1 MISFLILPMQRV
13 TRLPLLMDVRTVI
26 FISLFFLDV
35 LLMLSFVQTQF
46 LALSSLFVSSDLCQ
60 AQGCRSWSVDE
71 VVCSW

>member
-60 AQGCRSWSVDE
+60 A
-71 VVCSW
+71 